1 MSEALNNREQ
11 DGLEATERQQM
22 LKEIIKELHDGKSVD
37 EVKAKFEE
45 AVGSISVGEIS
56 KMEQA
61 LMEEE
66 GIPVSEVQ
74 RLCSVHTEVFKGSIE
89 EIHGFEDKFQEK
101 GHPVHT
107 FMLENKAIDRHVNFS
122 LSLHLDQFK
131 RDPSS
136 ENVEKLKNDLTRL
149 LEIDKHYSRK
159 ENLLFPYLEKY
170 GIFGPTQV
178 MWGVDDRIRD
188 SIKDAL
194 KRLTDGNW
202 KKEAVEEAVQY
213 IIDEVTEMI
222 FKEENILFPMA
233 LEHLTEDEWFKI
245 ENESSVIGYTF
256 IDRPEPWKP
265 ERVDLTNGKSY
276 FEDGMIKLDT
286 GILTVKQLEL
296 IMHHLGI
303 DITFI
308 DENDVVRY
316 FSLSKDPIF
325 NRTKSAIGRNV
336 HNCHPPKSVHLVDE
350 ILNSFKSGEK
360 DMEEFWIHFR
370 GKYVLIRYFA
380 VRDEEGNYKGTLE
393 TKQDIKDIQQIT
405 GEKRLI
411 DK

>member
-1 MSEALNNREQ
+1 MSEVLNNPVQ
-11 DGLEATERQQM
+11 DNLEATERQQM

-45 AVGSISVGEIS
+45 AVGSISVSEIS

-89 EIHGFEDKFQEK
+89 EIHGTADKSQEV

-107 FMLENKAIDRHVNFS
+107 FMLENKEIDRHVNFS
-122 LSLHLDQFK
+122 LSLHLEQFK
-131 RDPSS
+131 REASDDH
-136 ENVEKLKNDLTRL
+136 VEKLKKDLTKL
-149 LEIDKHYSRK
+149 LEIDIHYSRK
-159 ENLLFPYLEKY
+159 ENLLFPFLEKY

-188 SIKDAL
+188 AIKDTL
-194 KRLTDGNW
+194 KQLNDGNW
-202 KKEAVEEAVQY
+202 DKNEIEESIQY
-213 IIDEVTEMI
+213 IIDEVSEMI

-233 LEHLTEDEWFKI
+233 MEHLTEDEWFKI
-245 ENESSVIGYTF
+245 ENEGSVIGYCF
-256 IDRPEPWKP
+256 IDPPEAWKP
-265 ERVDLTNGKSY
+265 ERVDLTEGGSY
-276 FEDGMIKLDT
+276 LEEGIIKLDT
-286 GILTVKQLEL
+286 GILTVKQMEL
-296 IMHHLGI
+296 MMKHLAI

-316 FSLSKDPIF
+316 FSLGKDPIF
-325 NRTKSAIGRNV
+325 HRTKTAIGRNV

-350 ILNSFKSGEK
+350 ILESFKSGEK
-360 DMEEFWIHFR
+360 DTEDFWINFR

-393 TKQDIKDIQQIT
+393 TKQDIKPIQEIT